1 MNAWNGLKL
10 TRYWLNVSIFLNLSF
25 KQSEISLRMIHGKC
39 SRSPFTVAGQNIQR
53 SCHIFSLE
61 FGTLLALQA
70 AHVAE
75 G

>member
-1 MNAWNGLKL
+1 
-10 TRYWLNVSIFLNLSF
+10 
-25 KQSEISLRMIHGKC
+25 MIHGKC

-53 SCHIFSLE
+53 SCHVFSLE